1 MKVIIASNNAHK
13 IVEIKAILSPL
24 GITCVS
30 LEELGWTEDIEETGQ
45 TFVENATLKAETI
58 MKHYQQPVIAD
69 DSGLEIEALNG
80 FPGVT
85 SARFLGKNTTY
96 AEKNQ
101 TILTML
107 NNQVNRKAAFVCAI
121 AYAHP
126 HQQSHVFIGNL
137 HGEIAFE
144 SRGSHG
150 FGYDPIF
157 YLPKQQVTLAQLPLA
172 TKNKISHRAQALIQL
187 QDYFLSRTI

>member
-24 GITCVS
+24 GIECVS
-30 LEELGWTEDIEETGQ
+30 LNDLGWNQDIEETGQ
-45 TFVENATLKAETI
+45 TFVENAILKAQTI
-58 MKHYQQPVIAD
+58 MNHYQQPVIAD

-85 SARFLGKNTTY
+85 SARFLGKNTAY

-107 NNQVNRKAAFVCAI
+107 KDEANRKAAFVCAI

-126 HQQSHVFIGNL
+126 QFATQVFVGNL

-157 YLPKQQVTLAQLPLA
+157 YLPKQQVTLAQLPPA
-172 TKNKISHRAQALIQL
+172 TKNEISHRAQALIQL
-187 QDYFLSRTI
+187 QNYFHSSPM

>member
-24 GITCVS
+24 GIECVS
-30 LEELGWTEDIEETGQ
+30 LNDLGWNQDIEETGQ
-45 TFVENATLKAETI
+45 TFVENAILKAQTI
-58 MKHYQQPVIAD
+58 MNHYQQPVIAD

-85 SARFLGKNTTY
+85 SARFLGKNTAY
-96 AEKNQ
+96 SEKNQ

-107 NNQVNRKAAFVCAI
+107 KDEVNRKAIFVCAI
-121 AYAHP
+121 AYAQP
-126 HQQSHVFIGNL
+126 QFATQVFVGNL
-137 HGEIAFE
+137 HGEIADE

-157 YLPKQQVTLAQLPLA
+157 YLPKQQVTLAQLPPA
-172 TKNKISHRAQALIQL
+172 TKNEISHRAQALIQL
-187 QDYFLSRTI
+187 QNYFHSSPM